1 MPSAG
6 LCLSRGL
13 LKLPFSFH
21 GRVFSPFWA
30 PGETLGA
37 AARPGIGKAVRLA
50 GPKTA
55 LPEMPSGPLG
65 NRAEMV
71 GMLGLAMPITHA
83 PGGVNTC
90 GKKAGTRDPWAGGGQ
105 RKRKV
110 WRPAFMV
117 RRKDSQGENEEDK

>member
-37 AARPGIGKAVRLA
+37 AARPGIGKAARLA

-71 GMLGLAMPITHA
+71 GVLGLAMPITHA
-83 PGGVNTC
+83 PGGVSTG
-90 GKKAGTRDPWAGGGQ
+90 GKKAATRDPWAGGGA
-105 RKRKV
+105 K
-110 WRPAFMV
+110 
-117 RRKDSQGENEEDK
+117 EEESMEARLHGT

>member
-37 AARPGIGKAVRLA
+37 AARPGIGKAARLA

-71 GMLGLAMPITHA
+71 GVLGLAMPITHA

-90 GKKAGTRDPWAGGGQ
+90 GKKEGTRDPWAGGGQ

-110 WRPAFMV
+110 WRPDFMV
-117 RRKDSQGENEEDK
+117 RRKDSQGANEEDK

>member
-1 MPSAG
+1 MFIWVAG
-6 LCLSRGL
+6 IL
-13 LKLPFSFH
+13 LLVM
-21 GRVFSPFWA
+21 GTILELLLLEA
-30 PGETLGA
+30 
-37 AARPGIGKAVRLA
+37 
-50 GPKTA
+50 
-55 LPEMPSGPLG
+55 
-65 NRAEMV
+65 
-71 GMLGLAMPITHA
+71 HA